1 MVLLGWAGGLW
12 WSVLV
17 ARPPFSFLDVGS
29 ILFDVLADQGF
40 YVTLFVCNPFE
51 LRQYVTVCFDVQF
64 DFHALNILR
73 SVSVLWRFVPVFD
86 LLPGH

>member
-64 DFHALNILR
+64 DFHALNILA
-73 SVSVLWRFVPVFD
+73 LCQM
-86 LLPGH
+86 LG